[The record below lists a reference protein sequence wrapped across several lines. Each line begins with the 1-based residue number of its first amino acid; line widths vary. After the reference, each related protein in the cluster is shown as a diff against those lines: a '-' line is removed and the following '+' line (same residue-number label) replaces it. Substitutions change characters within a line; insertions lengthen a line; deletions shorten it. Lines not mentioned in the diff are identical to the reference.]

1 MVIHLVLLFLR
12 LTERVDLE
20 IELLFAL
27 HGSAHLA
34 VPRRLLDIDRASEL
48 LRRHLALE
56 HRRTLLTHIHDS
68 CAGQG
73 ILLRG
78 ILDQLRD
85 AATVGL
91 AHGR

>member
-1 MVIHLVLLFLR
+1 MKVEF
-12 LTERVDLE
+12 
-20 IELLFAL
+20 LFAL
-27 HGSAHLA
+27 HGFAHLA
-34 VPRRLLDIDRASEL
+34 VPCRLLDVDRATEL
-48 LRRHLALE
+48 LRWHLALE
-56 HRRTLLTHIHDS
+56 HRRALFTQIHDG

-73 ILLRG
+73 VLLRG